1 MGAPRRLMRRY
12 LLLAALAA
20 LTSLSPPPKAAPAT
34 ALAPTVVRL
43 DKALAVA
50 GDAPVRPDDAAAVPE
65 ALPDRWSSTRPGHD
79 GVIWYRIGFK
89 FAESVLPGELL
100 ALYVEQACSDIQVLL
115 NGQFIFSSGR
125 TVEPMSR
132 NCQRPQLITLPPAL
146 LNGQANVVDLRLQ
159 GYSLER
165 VGSARRAAAL
175 STIELGLQSE
185 LTARHAG
192 RMFWE
197 PTWIRGASLVLI
209 GLGCLMLA
217 IYWLH
222 RREVYFAYFGWLC
235 LGCAAM
241 SALSWAL
248 DLPWPNAFTEFLLC
262 SGWAMLLTC
271 AVQFLLSYA
280 GLRSRIIE
288 SVLATQWVLLP
299 LSLVVAGGGHL
310 FVVANVWYGLLS
322 LQLAGVLSINLL
334 TMRARRRR
342 DFIAVLVTTAIG
354 FAALLWELA
363 TQWRWVEV
371 RPISAAEWVLPLLLV
386 YIGARLFLMY
396 AQAMRET
403 ITDRNRLAEQV
414 RRMDEELESRV
425 EQMTAQRVEQL
436 TARRVEQF
444 TFLERRR
451 IASELHDDLGAK
463 LLTIVHTSDG
473 ARVPQLAREALD
485 EMRLSVRGLAG
496 KPVQLES
503 ALADWRAEIMA
514 RLEQAGINAF
524 WSHPEQGL
532 SQTLSSRV
540 FMQVT
545 RILREAVSNVIR
557 HSAASSCEIR
567 CRVSAKSLRILV
579 RDDGRG
585 LSADLRQGLGM
596 TTMKRRA
603 KQVDGQCLVE
613 SMPGAGVVI
622 SLTVPL

>member
-1 MGAPRRLMRRY
+1 MKRY
-12 LLLAALAA
+12 LLLAALLAA
-20 LTSLSPPPKAAPAT
+20 LISLPPSAKAEPTSAAAPI
-34 ALAPTVVRL
+34 VVRL
-43 DKALAVA
+43 DKALTIA
-50 GDAPVRPDDAAAVPE
+50 GDAPIWSGDVAAAPA
-65 ALPDRWSSTRPGHD
+65 ALPDRWSSTRPGHE
-79 GVIWYRIGFK
+79 GVVWYRIGFK
-89 FAESVLPGELL
+89 FAESVLPGDML
-100 ALYVEQACSDIQVLL
+100 ALYVDQACSDLQVLL

-125 TVEPMSR
+125 TVEPVSR

-165 VGSARRAAAL
+165 VGSTRRAAAL
-175 STIELGLQSE
+175 STVELGLQSE
-185 LTARHAG
+185 LTSRHAG
-192 RMFWE
+192 RLFWE
-197 PTWIRGASLVLI
+197 PTWIGGSSLVLI
-209 GLGCLMLA
+209 GLGCLMVA

-235 LGCAAM
+235 LGCAVMA
-241 SALSWAL
+241 ALSQAP
-248 DLPWPNAFTEFLLC
+248 DLPWPSAFTEFLLC
-262 SGWAMLLTC
+262 SGWAVLLTC

-288 SVLATQWVLLP
+288 NVLAAQWMLLP
-299 LSLVVAGGGHL
+299 LSLVVAGGEHL
-310 FVVANVWYGLLS
+310 FVVANVWYVLLS
-322 LQLAGVLSINLL
+322 LQLAGVVGIYLL
-334 TMRARRRR
+334 TTRTQRRR
-342 DFIAVLVTTAIG
+342 DFAAVLVTTAIG
-354 FAALLWELA
+354 FAALLRELA
-363 TQWRWVEV
+363 TQWNWVEV
-371 RPISAAEWVLPLLLV
+371 RPVSVAEWVLPALLV

-396 AQAMRET
+396 AKAMRET
-403 ITDRNRLAEQV
+403 IADRNRLSEQLRRTAE
-414 RRMDEELESRV
+414 EIESRV
-425 EQMTAQRVEQL
+425 EQLTAQRVEQL
-436 TARRVEQF
+436 TALRVEQF
-444 TFLERRR
+444 TVLERRR
-451 IASELHDDLGAK
+451 IASDLHDDLGAK

-485 EMRLSVRGLAG
+485 EMRLAVRGLAG
-496 KPVQLES
+496 KPVQLEN

-524 WSHPEQGL
+524 WSHPEAGL

-545 RILREAVSNVIR
+545 RILREAVSNVIG

-567 CRVSAKSLRILV
+567 CRVSATSLRILV

-585 LSADLRQGLGM
+585 LSADLRHGLGM

-613 SMPGAGVVI
+613 SRPGAGVVI

>member
-1 MGAPRRLMRRY
+1 M
-12 LLLAALAA
+12 AALAA
-20 LTSLSPPPKAAPAT
+20 LTSLSPPAKAVPAT
-34 ALAPTVVRL
+34 TLAPTVVRL
-43 DKALAVA
+43 DKALTIV
-50 GDAPVRPDDAAAVPE
+50 GDAPVRAGDAAAVPA
-65 ALPDRWSSTRPGHD
+65 ALPDRWSSTRPGHG
-79 GVIWYRIGFK
+79 GVVWYRIGFK
-89 FAESVLPGELL
+89 FAESVLPGEIL
-100 ALYVEQACSDIQVLL
+100 ALYLEQACSDIQVLL

-125 TVEPMSR
+125 TVEPVSR
-132 NCQRPQLITLPPAL
+132 NCQRSQLITLPPAL
-146 LNGQANVVDLRLQ
+146 LSGQANVVDLRLQ

-165 VGSARRAAAL
+165 VGSTRRAASL
-175 STIELGLQSE
+175 SMLELGLQSA
-185 LTARHAG
+185 LTARHPG

-197 PTWIRGASLVLI
+197 PTLMRGASLVLI

-235 LGCAAM
+235 LGSAVM
-241 SALSWAL
+241 STVSWAL

-262 SGWAMLLTC
+262 SGWAVLLAC

-288 SVLATQWVLLP
+288 NVLAAQWMLLP
-299 LSLVVAGGGHL
+299 LSLVIAGGEHL

-322 LQLAGVLSINLL
+322 LELAGVVGIYLL
-334 TMRARRRR
+334 TTHTRRRG
-342 DFIAVLVTTAIG
+342 DFASVLVTAAIG
-354 FAALLWELA
+354 FAALLGELA
-363 TQWRWVEV
+363 TQWGWVEV
-371 RPISAAEWVLPLLLV
+371 RPISVAEWVLPLLLV
-386 YIGARLFLMY
+386 YIGARLFLMF

-403 ITDRNRLAEQV
+403 IVDRNRLAEQL
-414 RRMDEELESRV
+414 RRMDEDMDGRV

-436 TARRVEQF
+436 TARRVEEF
-444 TFLERRR
+444 SVLERRR
-451 IASELHDDLGAK
+451 IASDLHDDLGAK

-473 ARVPQLAREALD
+473 TRVPQLAREALD

-496 KPVQLES
+496 KPVQLEN

-524 WSHPEQGL
+524 WSHPEEGL

-557 HSAASSCEIR
+557 HSAASACEIR
-567 CRVSAKSLRILV
+567 CRVSATSLRILV

-585 LSADLRQGLGM
+585 ISVDLRQGLGM

-613 SMPGAGVVI
+613 SRPGAGVVI